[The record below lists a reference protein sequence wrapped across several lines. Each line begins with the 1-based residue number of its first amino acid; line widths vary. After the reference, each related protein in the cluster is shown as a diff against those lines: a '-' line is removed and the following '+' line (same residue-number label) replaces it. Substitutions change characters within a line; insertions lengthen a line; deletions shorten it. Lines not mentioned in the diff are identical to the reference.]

1 MIGREIMKYIYRFW
15 CEGDKEVFLA
25 SSLKKARRN
34 LRRYVGH
41 KEYMSKWI
49 RADYTKE
56 LAQFNEM
63 IHNNR
68 ESE

>member
-1 MIGREIMKYIYRFW
+1 MRLFIYRFW

-25 SSLKKARRN
+25 SSLKKAKRN

-41 KEYMSKWI
+41 KEYMSKWR
-49 RADYTKE
+49 RAGYTKE
-56 LAQFNEM
+56 SAQFNET
-63 IHNNR
+63 INDSI

>member
-1 MIGREIMKYIYRFW
+1 MRLFIYRFW

-25 SSLKKARRN
+25 SSLKKAKRS

-41 KEYMSKWI
+41 KEYMSKWNK
-49 RADYTKE
+49 AGYTKE
-56 LAQFNEM
+56 PASFNKVT
-63 IHNNR
+63 INNI

>member
-1 MIGREIMKYIYRFW
+1 MKLFIYRFW

-25 SSLKKARRN
+25 SSLKKAKRN

-41 KEYMSKWI
+41 KEYMSKW
-49 RADYTKE
+49 RKSDYTKE
-56 LAQFNEM
+56 SAQFNET
-63 IHNNR
+63 INDSI